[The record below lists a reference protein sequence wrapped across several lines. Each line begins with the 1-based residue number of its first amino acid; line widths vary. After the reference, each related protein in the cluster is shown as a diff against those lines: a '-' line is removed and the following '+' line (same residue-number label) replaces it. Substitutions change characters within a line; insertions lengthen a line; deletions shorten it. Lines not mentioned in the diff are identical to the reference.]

1 MSALAILLICWF
13 STVEAFACNTRAHG
27 CICLA
32 LGRKRTSAYWLCSL
46 PGTQMKA
53 PNPEHIRFTAQ
64 SFFDAYRA
72 LDTDMNFGPPKVVCL
87 ALADE
92 LIIKAILALEGTDH
106 GRAHSIKALFEK
118 LASSTQLAI
127 LERVQA
133 PKDEF
138 LRKIGEQE
146 TSGAFVLWRY
156 IHEVPEGQV
165 GTTWT
170 GCLNQLYGAAVQVFE
185 ELLGYRTS

>member
-1 MSALAILLICWF
+1 MPAL
-13 STVEAFACNTRAHG
+13 
-27 CICLA
+27 
-32 LGRKRTSAYWLCSL
+32 
-46 PGTQMKA
+46 
-53 PNPEHIRFTAQ
+53 NPEHIRSTAQ

-72 LDTDMNFGPPKVVCL
+72 LDAEMNLGPPKVVCL

-118 LASSTQLAI
+118 LAASSQLAI
-127 LERVQA
+127 LKRVQA
-133 PKDEF
+133 PEDEF

-146 TSGAFVLWRY
+146 TSDAFVLWRY

-165 GTTWT
+165 GNTWT
-170 GCLNQLYGAAVQVFE
+170 GCLNQLYRAAVQVFE
-185 ELLGYRTS
+185 DLLEQQTS